1 MKLEKWILNS
11 TDSNNHGSH
20 QTSAFYS
27 NVKNPVRIKT
37 TAQLKKKGLD
47 LLLYKIWS
55 QLRDRLGHLPP
66 QDSEPIYSAM
76 SIHVV
81 FCSLLFKT

>member
-1 MKLEKWILNS
+1 MDPPS
-11 TDSNNHGSH
+11 R
-20 QTSAFYS
+20 
-27 NVKNPVRIKT
+27 NVKCLCSSKYLLLLPLIIHLNQRLATFIKT